1 MKRDYNCRITKV
13 KTKIRKDLTITVA
26 LEFMS
31 IRDKEIHLFSKEF
44 HDVKENANF
53 RELMH
58 YAGTK
63 KLKKLKGRVIR
74 EIIDE
79 DENFIGIGDPI
90 QDEFTL
96 F

>member
-1 MKRDYNCRITKV
+1 
-13 KTKIRKDLTITVA
+13 
-26 LEFMS
+26 
-31 IRDKEIHLFSKEF
+31 
-44 HDVKENANF
+44 
-53 RELMH
+53 MH